1 MPWGN
6 LTNFRQDLDS
16 TVGGSGYWEVAYAY
30 AKATGGRNTLRRTQ
44 TTLPGGEVF
53 KFHYRTGTASNDDKY
68 SRVTT
73 VRDAEDTDLAGYQY
87 NGAGQ
92 VVRTELSDVG
102 IFSKSYNGSGTTFGR
117 LDRFNRTL
125 ISSWTRD
132 MTPTNRD
139 IYKVTLG
146 YDRNSNITSQDDA
159 VHTGHDVA
167 YANDDLNR
175 LIDADEGTL
184 SGGSIGTRTRRQ
196 QWTLNQTGNWNR
208 DKVDLNGDADYL
220 DTGELDD
227 TRTHNAVN
235 ELLTRDTNTSSPA
248 EFSLTYD
255 AAGNMTDDGVYKY
268 EWDAFYRLRKVKNQS
283 NALVSEY
290 WYNGLGY
297 LVTRHQ
303 DTDVDGDVDGSDQK
317 FHTAYDERWRQVATY
332 RGSDANPKERF
343 LYHWAGDGGFGGSS
357 YIDSVVLRDRD
368 MTNGWTGAADGTLE
382 ERVYYLQNWR
392 ADVVAL
398 VEPDNAGGSTM
409 VEWVKYSAYGVP
421 FGMPANDADS
431 DGDYD
436 SADDT
441 VIAGWGSYD
450 VRGDVN
456 LDGVVNGSDT
466 ATTQSLGRGVL
477 TSTSIGNRKGY
488 AGYEGDAKLSAKW
501 HVRNR
506 VLDSVLGRWLR
517 RDPVGYVDGLSMLW
531 LSRSSPILRR
541 DSTGLRSEECTP
553 ALAVTSPIMTIQ
565 GTPWR
570 LTIATTSGNPTVDAA
585 NGAITTTPGGCD
597 LHGSIPCTA
606 RGKIRLKLE
615 LFDGVSSPDG
625 WRGANPKYYPT
636 DTSWCQL
643 WHGNDHCGHSP
654 NEPNPGPTWSGPPG
668 YLPDVGQS
676 ESTKDVSLMAGCGD
690 HTSLSWTAKPF
701 SPAAPSLSA
710 TLTLHCG
717 HCGASSD
724 EQQRSRK
731 LSENNLD

>member
-1 MPWGN
+1 VETVTQYNAASSGSVVDQVKYIHDGWGN

-92 VVRTELSDVG
+92 VVRTELSEVG

-132 MTPTNRD
+132 LATNRD

-184 SGGSIGTRTRRQ
+184 SSGVIDSLTRKRRQ
-196 QWTLNQTGNWNR
+196 QWTLNQAGNWNR

-220 DTGELDD
+220 DAGELDD

-303 DTDVDGDVDGSDQK
+303 DTDADGDVDGSDLK
-317 FHTAYDERWRQVATY
+317 FHTAYDEDWRQVATY
-332 RGSDANPKERF
+332 RGSDADPKERF
-343 LYHWAGDGGFGGSS
+343 LYHWAGSGGYGGGSH
-357 YIDSVVLRDRD
+357 IDSVVLRDRD

-392 ADVVAL
+392 ADVVGL
-398 VEPDNAGGSTM
+398 VEPDGSGGATM

-421 FGMPANDADS
+421 FALPAGDTDS
-431 DGDYD
+431 DGDCD
-436 SADDT
+436 STDDAQVT
-441 VIAGWGSYD
+441 TWKNAPFYD
-450 VRGDVN
+450 VRGD
-456 LDGVVNGSDT
+456 LDLNGVVDAADETLVVS
-466 ATTQSLGRGVL
+466 AHQSHGRGVI
-477 TSTSIGNRKGY
+477 TSPSIGNRKGY
-488 AGYEGDAKLSAKW
+488 AGYETDAKLLSLSLCRQRW
-501 HVRNR
+501 F
-506 VLDSVLGRWLR
+506 DSNLGRFIS
-517 RDPVGYVDGLSMLW
+517 RDPISEQMPGQAYLYTNAAPLQFFDPSGLVA
-531 LSRSSPILRR
+531 
-541 DSTGLRSEECTP
+541 EC
-553 ALAVTSPIMTIQ
+553 AGAKCVEF
-565 GTPWR
+565 
-570 LTIATTSGNPTVDAA
+570 SGNPEVDAVVTKVKIVGYYDL
-585 NGAITTTPGGCD
+585 GAITTNGVRREHKITAAVANRAEADCEAQVKREAERYLTPQTLPETNPCPKPCGCE
-597 LHGSIPCTA
+597 GSPIE
-606 RGKIRLKLE
+606 KN
-615 LFDGVSSPDG
+615 
-625 WRGANPKYYPT
+625 GA
-636 DTSWCQL
+636 
-643 WHGNDHCGHSP
+643 
-654 NEPNPGPTWSGPPG
+654 EPFKEERVFVACDFKNNLQTYHINYWVNMQG
-668 YLPDVGQS
+668 
-676 ESTKDVSLMAGCGD
+676 
-690 HTSLSWTAKPF
+690 
-701 SPAAPSLSA
+701 
-710 TLTLHCG
+710 TLTWKVKVVEGVCVSTG
-717 HCGASSD
+717 GSAFAGAQGSS
-724 EQQRSRK
+724 
-731 LSENNLD
+731 L